1 MEILAIIPA
10 RGGSKTIPKKNIKP
24 LLGRPLIGYTF
35 DSAKKSKLITRIIL
49 TTDDEE
55 IGNLGRKNSVEVP
68 FLRPKELAED
78 TTPTLPV
85 LIHAINF
92 LKNKENY
99 YPDYI
104 ILLQPTVPLRTEN
117 HIDEALKILIKS
129 KKDSIVSVTEIPSH
143 FNPQWQLD
151 IQDNK
156 LVFFLNKEKSLGKII
171 TRKQDLPKTYYRNG
185 AIYAFPTKTLMEKN
199 SLYGDECVP
208 YIMPEESSVNIDTLK
223 EFLIAELIL
232 KNRKK

>member
-24 LLGRPLIGYTF
+24 LLGRSLIEYTF
-35 DSAKKSKLITRIIL
+35 DSAKRSRLITRIIL

-55 IGNLGRKNSVEVP
+55 IMKIGKRNDIEVP

-78 TTPTLPV
+78 KTPTLPV
-85 LIHAINF
+85 LVHTVNF
-92 LKNKENY
+92 LKEKENY

-104 ILLQPTVPLRTEN
+104 VLLQPTTPLRTER

-129 KKDSIVSVTEIPSH
+129 KKDSVVSVTEVPSH
-143 FNPQWQLD
+143 YNPHWQLK
-151 IQDNK
+151 IIDNR
-156 LVFFLNKEKSLGKII
+156 LVFFLDEKKSLGGVI

-199 SLYGDECVP
+199 SLYGDECIP
-208 YIMPEESSVNIDTLK
+208 YLMSEEDSINIDTLK
-223 EFLIAELIL
+223 EFLIAELML
-232 KNRKK
+232 KNRN